1 MTIPDSRSADGG
13 AAPAIR
19 PLPGQ
24 GRRHARN
31 NRHCDDVLA
40 VSRVRQDVDDPQ
52 LRRRSRTLT
61 DAGSFPRE
69 VRPASVLTSVQI

>member
-52 LRRRSRTLT
+52 LRRRSRTLA
-61 DAGSFPRE
+61 DAGSFP
-69 VRPASVLTSVQI
+69 